1 MPKKKLESPKVSIVV
16 PTWNGIELLEKS
28 LPAIS
33 KIDYP
38 DYQVIVVDGGSDDGS
53 QEYIHKNFPQY
64 EVVELP
70 ENLGIAGNMNAAI
83 PYVEGEYVCFLDND
97 LIVDP
102 EYIQKIVKSFQENP
116 QVAMVGGHIEEKERT
131 YSSGF
136 FGKYAELRMK
146 SHVGESL
153 YVSGVCMAF
162 RIRAFKQIGG
172 FDSNFKIGCDDVD
185 AGIRLRHNGWR
196 ILAIPDVLGYHFG
209 GSTGRKLGMKRYYYV
224 LSGRLYMWFKNFST
238 KTALKLS
245 LLHITWHAKNVII
258 YLKRGKLSDSLFYTL
273 NIMKA
278 YLSLLL
284 KVGSIIRERKKIT
297 RRVPDYMF
305 LKFTSSDC
313 QS

>member
-1 MPKKKLESPKVSIVV
+1 
-16 PTWNGIELLEKS
+16 

-53 QEYIHKNFPQY
+53 QGYIHENFPQY

-83 PYVEGEYVCFLDND
+83 PYVKGKYVCFLDND

-102 EYIQKIVKSFQENP
+102 KYIKKIVKSFQENP

-146 SHVGESL
+146 PHVGESL

-162 RIRAFKQIGG
+162 RTHALKQIGG

-185 AGIRLRHNGWR
+185 AGIRLRHRGWR

-209 GSTGRKLGMKRYYYV
+209 GSTGRKFGMKRYYYV

-245 LLHITWHAKNVII
+245 LLHIAWHAKNFIV
-258 YLKRGKLSDSLFYTL
+258 YVKKGKLSSGISYAL
-273 NIMKA
+273 NVAKA
-278 YLSLLL
+278 YLSLPQKAGL
-284 KVGSIIRERKKIT
+284 IIKERKKNAK
-297 RRVPDYMF
+297 RVPDSIF
-305 LKFTSSDC
+305 LRFRAY
-313 QS
+313 

>member
-1 MPKKKLESPKVSIVV
+1 LSKRELGSPKVSIVV
-16 PTWNGIELLEKS
+16 PTWNGVELLEKS

-53 QEYIHKNFPQY
+53 QGYIHENFPQY

-83 PYVEGEYVCFLDND
+83 PHVEGEYVCFLDND
-97 LIVDP
+97 LIIDP
-102 EYIQKIVKSFQENP
+102 KYIKKIVKSFHENP
-116 QVAMVGGHIEEKERT
+116 QAAMVGGHIKEKERT

-162 RIRAFKQIGG
+162 RIRALKQIGG

-185 AGIRLRHNGWR
+185 AGIRLRHRGWR

-209 GSTGRKLGMKRYYYV
+209 GSTGRKFGIKRYYYV

-245 LLHITWHAKNVII
+245 LLHIAWHAKNFIV
-258 YLKRGKLSDSLFYTL
+258 YVKKGKLSSGISYAL
-273 NIMKA
+273 NVAKA
-278 YLSLLL
+278 YLSLPQKAGL
-284 KVGSIIRERKKIT
+284 IIKERKKNAK
-297 RRVPDYMF
+297 RVPDSIF
-305 LKFTSSDC
+305 LRFRAY
-313 QS
+313 

>member
-1 MPKKKLESPKVSIVV
+1 MPEKELGSPKVSIVV
-16 PTWNGIELLEKS
+16 PTWNGLGLLEKS

-33 KIDYP
+33 RIDYS

-53 QEYIHKNFPQY
+53 QDFVHENFPQY
-64 EVVELP
+64 RVVELP

-97 LIVDP
+97 LIIDP
-102 EYIQKIVKSFQENP
+102 KYIKKIVESFQENP

-136 FGKYAELRMK
+136 FGRYAELSMK
-146 SHVGESL
+146 PHVGESL

-162 RIRAFKQIGG
+162 RIRALKQIGG

-185 AGIRLRHNGWR
+185 AGIRLRHRGWR

-209 GSTGRKLGMKRYYYV
+209 GSTGRKFGMKRYYYV

-238 KTALKLS
+238 KTALRLS
-245 LLHITWHAKNVII
+245 LLHITWHAKNFIAYV
-258 YLKRGKLSDSLFYTL
+258 KKEKLASGISYAL
-273 NIMKA
+273 NITKA
-278 YLSLLL
+278 YLSLPQKAGL
-284 KVGSIIRERKKIT
+284 IIKERKKNAK
-297 RRVPDYMF
+297 RVPDSVF
-305 LKFTSSDC
+305 LRFRAY
-313 QS
+313 

>member
-1 MPKKKLESPKVSIVV
+1 MSKRELGSPKVSIVV
-16 PTWNGIELLEKS
+16 PTWNGVELLEKS

-53 QEYIHKNFPQY
+53 QGYIHENFPQY

-83 PYVEGEYVCFLDND
+83 PYVKGKYVCFLDND

-102 EYIQKIVKSFQENP
+102 KYIKKIVKSFQENP

-146 SHVGESL
+146 PHVGESL

-162 RIRAFKQIGG
+162 RTHALKQIGG

-185 AGIRLRHNGWR
+185 AGIRLRHRGWR

-209 GSTGRKLGMKRYYYV
+209 GSTGRKFGMKRYYYV

-245 LLHITWHAKNVII
+245 LLHIAWHAKNFIV
-258 YLKRGKLSDSLFYTL
+258 YVKKGKLSSGISYAL
-273 NIMKA
+273 NVAKA
-278 YLSLLL
+278 YLSLPQKAGL
-284 KVGSIIRERKKIT
+284 IIKERKKNAK
-297 RRVPDYMF
+297 RVPDSIF
-305 LKFTSSDC
+305 LRFRAY
-313 QS
+313 